1 MRPALSYCGR
11 HSQSLAARTQAKLYL
26 SEYAIY
32 KFHYLISAFRRAI
45 SEKEMERIQQK
56 IYLSRKSLNSIEFGH
71 EVLRIPLKAGEET
84 SFELRVINRGE
95 PTHVHF
101 SLSTGIKDK
110 LMIMQDKVYV
120 IDEEKIAAIV
130 RLPKSYAGALNES
143 GTGEIFVSTGY
154 GATKRSFAV
163 EIVEVKKKEKGEERE
178 REEWELEDV
187 TSKETEKKEFTIST
201 EERVLLSRLAV
212 SACAAIVFFVLVV
225 LILHI
230 GIFSDSPVYLFVSAL
245 ISALLFLFIV
255 IYNF

>member
-1 MRPALSYCGR
+1 
-11 HSQSLAARTQAKLYL
+11 
-26 SEYAIY
+26 
-32 KFHYLISAFRRAI
+32 
-45 SEKEMERIQQK
+45 MERIQQK
-56 IYLSRKSLNSIEFGH
+56 IYLSRTSLNSIEFGH
-71 EVLRIPLKAGEET
+71 EVLRIPLRAGEET
-84 SFELRVINRGE
+84 SFELLVINHGE

-101 SLSTGIKDK
+101 SLSKELRDK

-143 GTGEIFVSTGY
+143 GTGAIFVSTGY

-163 EIVEVKKKEKGEERE
+163 EIVEVKEKEREEEQE

-187 TSKETEKKEFTIST
+187 KRKGKKEFAISA

-212 SACAAIVFFVLVV
+212 SACATVIFFVLLV

-230 GIFSDSPVYLFVSAL
+230 GIFSDSPGYLFVSAL

>member
-1 MRPALSYCGR
+1 VSC
-11 HSQSLAARTQAKLYL
+11 
-26 SEYAIY
+26 AIY

-71 EVLRIPLKAGEET
+71 EVLRIPLRAGEET
-84 SFELRVINRGE
+84 SFEILVINLGE

-101 SLSTGIKDK
+101 SLSKEIRDK

-143 GTGEIFVSTGY
+143 GTGAIFVSTGY

-163 EIVEVKKKEKGEERE
+163 EIVESKETETSEERE
-178 REEWELEDV
+178 RGEWELEDV
-187 TSKETEKKEFTIST
+187 TRKEKKEFTISA
-201 EERVLLSRLAV
+201 EERVFLSRLAV
-212 SACAAIVFFVLVV
+212 SACAVIIFFVLAV

-230 GIFSDSPVYLFVSAL
+230 GIFSDSPSYLFVSAL

>member
-1 MRPALSYCGR
+1 
-11 HSQSLAARTQAKLYL
+11 
-26 SEYAIY
+26 
-32 KFHYLISAFRRAI
+32 
-45 SEKEMERIQQK
+45 MERIQQK
-56 IYLSRKSLNSIEFGH
+56 IYLSRTSLKSIEFGH
-71 EVLRIPLKAGEET
+71 EVLRIPVRAGEET
-84 SFELRVINRGE
+84 SFELLVINRGE

-101 SLSTGIKDK
+101 SLSKEIRDK

-143 GTGEIFVSTGY
+143 GTGAIFVSTGY

-163 EIVEVKKKEKGEERE
+163 EIVEVKEKERGEEQE
-178 REEWELEDV
+178 REEWELGDV
-187 TSKETEKKEFTIST
+187 KRKGKEEFAISA
-201 EERVLLSRLAV
+201 EERVFLSRLAV
-212 SACAAIVFFVLVV
+212 SACAAIIFFVLLV

-230 GIFSDSPVYLFVSAL
+230 GLFSDSPSYLFVSAL

>member
-1 MRPALSYCGR
+1 M
-11 HSQSLAARTQAKLYL
+11 
-26 SEYAIY
+26 SEYTIY

-56 IYLSRKSLNSIEFGH
+56 IYLSRTSLNSIEFGH

-84 SFELRVINRGE
+84 SFELLVINRGE

-143 GTGEIFVSTGY
+143 GTGAIFVSTGY
-154 GATKRSFAV
+154 GATKRSFGV
-163 EIVEVKKKEKGEERE
+163 EIVESKEKEKGEERE
-178 REEWELEDV
+178 REEWELGDV
-187 TSKETEKKEFTIST
+187 TSKEKEKRKEKKEFAISA

-212 SACAAIVFFVLVV
+212 SACAAVIFFVLVV

-230 GIFSDSPVYLFVSAL
+230 GIFSDAPSYLFVSAL
-245 ISALLFLFIV
+245 IAALLFLFIV